1 MAIIIV
7 RAVKIDK
14 AAKNRLP
21 KDTARVY
28 SEESYAGILEFKHQ

>member
-7 RAVKIDK
+7 GAVKMDK

-21 KDTARVY
+21 KDTPRVY
-28 SEESYAGILEFKHQ
+28 GEESYAGILEFEHQ